1 MKQERIETI
10 TTRIISTMF
19 MVVALAV
26 FKPFGLDAW
35 QWQAYVHL
43 LALGVIGFSICMM
56 TDIILK
62 YVIKMPRSF
71 KKGVE
76 YIIRRNLWF
85 QLINTPLVALGIC
98 LYRHFVL
105 SERMDSNHFSA
116 VNFLET
122 LVIIAF
128 CSFAIGL
135 YWRFKFRSKYLAM
148 ELEETR
154 LLNEELKNL
163 SMEETEKTSEKSF
176 QQEIK
181 LTGTTNE
188 TVTLQIS
195 HLLYIEAVGNYV
207 KVCHLRNNQVHTN
220 MLRATMKQM
229 EETLHDYPMIVRC
242 HRAFLVSLGQI
253 EQIIS
258 HSGSTQLLIKHCHES
273 LPVSRSNMAQVR
285 AAIRA
290 FT

>member
-10 TTRIISTMF
+10 TTRIISTTF

-43 LALGVIGFSICMM
+43 LALGMIGFSICMM

-105 SERMDSNHFSA
+105 SERVESNHFSA
-116 VNFLET
+116 INFLET

-154 LLNEELKNL
+154 LLNEELKKL
-163 SMEETEKTSEKSF
+163 SMEEAEKTSEKSF
-176 QQEIK
+176 QQGIT

-258 HSGSTQLLIKHCHES
+258 HSGSTQLLIKHCHEL

-285 AAIRA
+285 AAIRT